1 MCSYSNVDIIN
12 SNESLPFNTKNQL
25 LTVSSLEALLIPY
38 GVSKR
43 FTEIKLYQKAFL
55 HRSYCTRKNEN
66 FLNGN
71 VECPP
76 NCLPLQEESNERLE
90 FLGDSILNFV
100 IANYL
105 FDRYPDVN
113 EGFLTKMRTKLV
125 NGQMLAH
132 LSGKIG
138 FGKHVLISS
147 QIEMNNG
154 RRNKNILED
163 TFEAF
168 IGAIYLDFNE
178 CKINTKGKI
187 PMLDG
192 TGIGFQTVEKWII
205 CVIETFVDFSDLIS
219 RESNVKDKLVK
230 YCQHTFQWMPKF
242 FELDVSEK
250 DNKKLHTVCVKD
262 NNGCIIATAQGQ
274 SRKQAEH
281 EASKKGLK
289 YYGSVM

>member
-1 MCSYSNVDIIN
+1 MMFSNNMDIN
-12 SNESLPFNTKNQL
+12 SNENLPFNTKNEL
-25 LTVSSLEALLIPY
+25 LTTNDLNNLLSSY
-38 GVSKR
+38 GISKK
-43 FTEIKLYQKAFL
+43 FTDIKLYQKAFL

-71 VECPP
+71 IECPE

-100 IANYL
+100 VANYL

-125 NGQMLAH
+125 NGQMLAS
-132 LSGKIG
+132 LSEKIG
-138 FGKHVLISS
+138 FGKYLLISA
-147 QIEMNNG
+147 QIEIHNG
-154 RRNKNILED
+154 RTNKNILED
-163 TFEAF
+163 IFEAF

-205 CVIETFVDFSDLIS
+205 YVIETFVDFSDLINS
-219 RESNVKDKLVK
+219 ESNIKDKLVK
-230 YCQHTFQWMPKF
+230 YCQHTFQWIPKF
-242 FELDVSEK
+242 YEIDISEK
-250 DNKKLHTVCVKD
+250 DNKKIHTVCIKD
-262 NNGCIIATAQGQ
+262 NNGCTIATAQGN

-281 EASKKGLK
+281 EASKKGLT